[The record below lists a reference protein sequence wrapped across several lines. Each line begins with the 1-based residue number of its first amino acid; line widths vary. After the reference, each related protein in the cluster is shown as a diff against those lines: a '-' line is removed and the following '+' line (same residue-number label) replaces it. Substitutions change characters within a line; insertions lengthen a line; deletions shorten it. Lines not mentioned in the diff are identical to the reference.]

1 MEFAKLGGITVGAVG
16 AAIVAGFIS
25 LIGMIIGKEQ
35 KVSEFRQAWINDL
48 RQCLSDYL
56 VSVNAICDL
65 TRLKN
70 AGKEIDD
77 AQLIENLKELNK
89 ANHGIIL
96 RINSKESV
104 SKALIAA
111 MEEFEALAASKNK
124 FHPSEIKKVEEKYI
138 SGAKS
143 LLKYEWRRVKRG
155 EPVFYLTKYAAFLA
169 IAILVWVFF
178 IKFSEKGNEISTSG
192 SEAREQISSVRE

>member
-1 MEFAKLGGITVGAVG
+1 MELAKLSGITVGAIG

-70 AGKEIDD
+70 AGRAIDD
-77 AQLIENLKELNK
+77 AQLVENLKELNK

-96 RINSKESV
+96 RINSEEDV
-104 SKALIAA
+104 SKALISA
-111 MEEFEALAASKNK
+111 MEEFDILAASKNK
-124 FHPSEIKKVEEKYI
+124 FHPDEIKKVEEKYI

-143 LLKYEWRRVKRG
+143 LLKYEWRRVKKG
-155 EPVFYLTKYAAFLA
+155 EPIFYLTKYAAFVAL
-169 IAILVWVFF
+169 AILVVVFF
-178 IKFSEKGNEISTSG
+178 IKFFENGVELPIAG
-192 SEAREQISSVRE
+192 SEAREQTSPVKE

>member
-1 MEFAKLGGITVGAVG
+1 MEFAKLGGITVGAIG

-56 VSVNAICDL
+56 VFINAICDL

-70 AGKEIDD
+70 AGKEVDD
-77 AQLIENLKELNK
+77 AQLVENLKELNK

-96 RINSKESV
+96 RINSEEGV
-104 SKALIAA
+104 SKALISA
-111 MEEFEALAASKNK
+111 MEDFENLAASQSN
-124 FHPSEIKKVEEKYI
+124 FHPDEIKKVEERYI
-138 SGAKS
+138 SGAKA

-155 EPVFYLTKYAAFLA
+155 EPVFYLTKYAAFIA
-169 IAILVWVFF
+169 IAILIVVFF
-178 IKFSEKGNEISTSG
+178 IKFFENDSELPTTGP
-192 SEAREQISSVRE
+192 EAREQTSSVRE